1 MEAGGNSRTGFGKS
15 CCDEMIAG
23 KDVSEEECLSLF
35 ILFTPEFL
43 EHREMA
49 FEALPDGRIAFSDYG
64 NDLAEKR
71 IADVQPL
78 VLRRHGHGRQ
88 SRLEKGVELRARK
101 HPVDVTLARLQR
113 KVRGKAARG
122 GYRLFLAFDTV
133 RGWSCPVLKPRYG
146 SHRFSYQLRL

>member
-78 VLRRHGHGRQ
+78 VLRVTAVSPDWKRASSSARGNTRLM
-88 SRLEKGVELRARK
+88 SRS
-101 HPVDVTLARLQR
+101 LACSA
-113 KVRGKAARG
+113 KSAARRRAVAIASSSLSIRCAAG
-122 GYRLFLAFDTV
+122 LV
-133 RGWSCPVLKPRYG
+133 RS
-146 SHRFSYQLRL
+146 